1 MKNRYPED
9 KCPQNIHAIHQTE
22 IYPLDSI
29 TYPLRN
35 QVWMGKYLA
44 QANIFYYTIQPNL
57 ACLTSSSFIK
67 PHSFYFFHSS
77 SILHSTGMQGCF
89 FKPCTMVY
97 CPNKRILLYAL
108 RQKHVHAKGQ

>member
-1 MKNRYPED
+1 MESLPYNQHVLIYEIKDQDLTVWRKNNDIQWKNRYPAD

-44 QANIFYYTIQPNL
+44 QANVFYFTIQPNL
-57 ACLTSSSFIK
+57 TRLTSNSFI
-67 PHSFYFFHSS
+67 
-77 SILHSTGMQGCF
+77 
-89 FKPCTMVY
+89 
-97 CPNKRILLYAL
+97 
-108 RQKHVHAKGQ
+108 